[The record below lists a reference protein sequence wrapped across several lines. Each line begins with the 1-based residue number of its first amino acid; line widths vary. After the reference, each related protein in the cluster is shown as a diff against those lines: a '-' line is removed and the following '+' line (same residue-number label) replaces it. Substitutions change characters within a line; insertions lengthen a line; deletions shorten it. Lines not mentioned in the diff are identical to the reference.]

1 MKTAEIK
8 CKPTGLTLL
17 LLNEKNKLII
27 QLKLEEG
34 KNTSQETST
43 TKWTAKKENPCI
55 EYIIRKDG
63 LWAKINTI
71 GVMAQRMHSD
81 TEIS

>member
-17 LLNEKNKLII
+17 LLNEKNKLTI
-27 QLKLEEG
+27 QLKWEEG

-43 TKWTAKKENPCI
+43 TKWIAKKENPCI
-55 EYIIRKDG
+55 EYTICKDS

-71 GVMAQRMHSD
+71 GVMAQRMHSEI
-81 TEIS
+81 EIS